1 MRQVTARA
9 AHARYRVMPAPP
21 LRRPVVLCVLD
32 GFGHRAERA
41 DNAIL
46 LARTPNFDRIRTLHP
61 PAFLQAS
68 ERHVGLPRGQMG
80 NSEVGHMNLG
90 AGRVVMQDLV
100 RIDAAIEDGSLARL
114 PGLRGFAAKV
124 GAGSRTVHLMGL
136 LSPGGVHS
144 MQGHFVALAEALAK
158 EGLAVR
164 VHAFLDG
171 RDTPPKSAG
180 TYLARFAADIAALPG
195 VTLATVGGR
204 YYAMDRDK
212 RWERV
217 KFAHDTMVD
226 AAGPRFAGWRDG
238 LDAAYAAGTTDEFV
252 LPFSVGDHSGM
263 REGDG
268 LLMANFRADRAREIL
283 EAMVLPDFDGF
294 PRARRVAFAAT
305 LGLVEYSARLAPH
318 VPALFAPQSLANMMG
333 EVVSRA
339 GLRQLRIA
347 ETEKY
352 AHVTFFFNG
361 GEEKEYPGES
371 RILVP
376 SPKVATYDLQPEMS
390 APEMTDRLV
399 AAIDGG
405 EFDFVVVNYANCDM
419 VGHTGDLR
427 AAIKAVETV
436 DACIG
441 RVAASVEARGGA
453 LLITADHGNCEC
465 MRDPESGQPMT
476 AHTLN
481 PVPVWL
487 VGGAVP
493 GRNAPVLLA
502 DGVLA
507 DVAPTLLE
515 LMGLGQPPEMT
526 GRSLL
531 QLPAAA
537 AE

>member
-1 MRQVTARA
+1 MTA
-9 AHARYRVMPAPP
+9 P

-46 LARTPNFDRIRTLHP
+46 LARTPNFERFRTLHP
-61 PAFLQAS
+61 PAFLEAS
-68 ERHVGLPRGQMG
+68 ERHVGLPKGQMG

-90 AGRVVMQDLV
+90 AGRIVMQDLV
-100 RIDAAIEDGSLARL
+100 RIDAAIEDGSLAKQ
-114 PGLRGFAAKV
+114 PALRDFAAKLRS
-124 GAGSRTVHLMGL
+124 GGGTAHLMGI

-144 MQGHFVALAEALAK
+144 MQDHLVALAAALAA
-158 EGLAVR
+158 EGVKVR

-171 RDTPPKSAG
+171 RDTPPRSAIE
-180 TYLARFAADIAALPG
+180 YLTKFEADISPLKGVALG
-195 VTLATVGGR
+195 SVSGR
-204 YYAMDRDK
+204 FYAMDRDK

-217 KFAHDTMVD
+217 ALAYATMVD
-226 AAGPRFAGWRDG
+226 AGGPRFAGWRQG
-238 LDAAYAAGTTDEFV
+238 VEAAYAADTSDEFV
-252 LPFSVGDHSGM
+252 LPFAVGDYAGM
-263 REGDG
+263 RDGDG
-268 LLMANFRADRAREIL
+268 ILMGNYRADRAREIL
-283 EAMVLPDFDGF
+283 EALLIPEFDGF
-294 PRARRVAFAAT
+294 ARPRRPAFAAA
-305 LGLVEYSARLAPH
+305 LGMVEYSAKLAPFA
-318 VPALFAPQSLANMMG
+318 PAIFAPQSLANMMG
-333 EVVSRA
+333 EVVAKA
-339 GLRQLRIA
+339 GLKQLRIA

-352 AHVTFFFNG
+352 PHVTFFFNG

-376 SPKVATYDLQPEMS
+376 SPKVATYDLKPEMS

-399 AAIDGG
+399 GAIETGT
-405 EFDFVVVNYANCDM
+405 FDFIVVNYANCDM

-436 DACIG
+436 DACLG
-441 RVAASVEARGGA
+441 RVAAAVEAKGGA

-465 MRDPESGQPMT
+465 MLDPVSGQAMT

-481 PVPVWL
+481 PVPVYL
-487 VGGAVP
+487 VGDVRP

-515 LMGLGQPPEMT
+515 LMGLPQPAEMT
-526 GRSLL
+526 GHSLL
-531 QLPAAA
+531 RAPAAA
-537 AE
+537 E

>member
-1 MRQVTARA
+1 MTKV
-9 AHARYRVMPAPP
+9 

-46 LARTPNFDRIRTLHP
+46 LARTPNLDRFRAAHP
-61 PAFLQAS
+61 PAFLEAS
-68 ERHVGLPRGQMG
+68 ERHVGLPKGQMG

-100 RIDAAIEDGSLARL
+100 RIDAAIEDGSLAREK
-114 PGLRGFAAKV
+114 GLADFAAKLKAS
-124 GAGSRTVHLMGL
+124 GGTAHLMGL

-144 MQGHFVALAEALAK
+144 MQDHIAAIAAALSKAGVPVA
-158 EGLAVR
+158 

-171 RDTPPKSAG
+171 RDTPPRSAEG
-180 TYLARFAADIAALPG
+180 YLAKFEADIAGLAG

-204 YYAMDRDK
+204 YFAMDRDK

-217 KFAHDTMVD
+217 EKAYRAMVAAD
-226 AAGPRFAGWRDG
+226 APRFAGWREG
-238 LDAAYAAGTTDEFV
+238 LAAAYAAGTNDEFV
-252 LPFSVGDHSGM
+252 EPFALGAYAGM
-263 REGDG
+263 RAGDG
-268 LLMANFRADRAREIL
+268 AMMANFRADRAREIL
-283 EAMVLPDFDGF
+283 EALLVPGF
-294 PRARRVAFAAT
+294 KGFTREGVKFAAT
-305 LGLVEYSARLAPH
+305 LGLVEYSAALAPY

-333 EVVSRA
+333 EIVSKA
-339 GLRQLRIA
+339 GLKQLRIA

-376 SPKVATYDLQPEMS
+376 SPKVATYDLKPEMS

-399 AAIDGG
+399 AAIEEDI
-405 EFDFVVVNYANCDM
+405 FDFVVVNYANCDM
-419 VGHTGDLR
+419 VGHTGDLG

-436 DACIG
+436 DACLG
-441 RVAASVEARGGA
+441 RVAAAVAAKGGA
-453 LLITADHGNCEC
+453 MLVTADHGNCEC
-465 MRDPESGQPMT
+465 MRDPVSGQAMT

-481 PVPVWL
+481 PVPVYL
-487 VGGAVP
+487 VGGLQP

-502 DGVLA
+502 DGILA

-515 LMGLGQPPEMT
+515 LMGLPQPPEMT
-526 GRSLL
+526 GHSLL
-531 QLPAAA
+531 RAPAP